1 MSSKNV
7 SQIFKTL
14 FQTGD
19 INIFVL
25 LGVFFNRYVQLKS
38 TFSEEKITSAVK
50 SETQF
55 TREAIEN

>member
-1 MSSKNV
+1 MSSKSV

-14 FQTGD
+14 FQTRD

-38 TFSEEKITSAVK
+38 TYSDEKKPAVK